1 MAEVDEEK
9 FLSDRGFQ
17 RLIKAGKVVYHT
29 PGPMPGILHKRDQV
43 ENYLKR
49 EKRMAGKPM

>member
-1 MAEVDEEK
+1 MDDK
-9 FLSDRGFQ
+9 MFLSDRGFQ
-17 RLIKAGKVVYHT
+17 RIVKAGKVVYYT

-49 EKRMAGKPM
+49 ENKDGRQTDVPV